1 MAKKTEKPVDLSG
14 LPSMTDEALKQFA
27 ADNGVELK
35 EGVDR
40 EGVIKAITDYFTP
53 ATPQATPENGDG
65 NGGQKPPTDPPDKPK
80 ETGDGK
86 GVVIKSVKRAGKS
99 ITAVTGNTITFDK
112 DGKATVDP
120 KDAEYLAGI
129 PGIEKV

>member
-14 LPSMTDEALKQFA
+14 FPSMTDEALKQFA

-40 EGVIKAITDYFTP
+40 EGVIKAINDYFTP
-53 ATPQATPENGDG
+53 ATSENGEG
-65 NGGQKPPTDPPDKPK
+65 NGGQKPLADPPAKQP
-80 ETGDGK
+80 ENGDGK
-86 GVVIKSVKRAGKS
+86 GVVIKSVKRAGKTT
-99 ITAVTGNTITFDK
+99 TAVTGKPIIFDK
-112 DGKATVDP
+112 DGIATVDP

>member
-27 ADNGVELK
+27 AENGVELI
-35 EGVDR
+35 EGATR
-40 EGVIKAITDYFTP
+40 EEVIKLITDHFTP
-53 ATPQATPENGDG
+53 ATPENGDG
-65 NGGQKPPTDPPDKPK
+65 NGGQKPPTDPPAKPK
-80 ETGDGK
+80 EDGDGK
-86 GVVIKSVKRAGKS
+86 GVVIKSAKRAGKS

-129 PGIEKV
+129 PGFEKV